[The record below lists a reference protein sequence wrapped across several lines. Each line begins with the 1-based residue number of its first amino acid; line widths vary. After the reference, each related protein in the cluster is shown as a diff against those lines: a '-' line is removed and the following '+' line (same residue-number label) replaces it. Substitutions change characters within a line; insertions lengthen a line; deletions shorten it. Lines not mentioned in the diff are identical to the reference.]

1 LRHAPEICFT
11 GVERARQLYPAV
23 HDGRGYLGGK
33 TAEPSISS
41 RKATSSDKS
50 IVMSDPHSL
59 CPRREEL
66 MADSRWHMAK
76 ERELI
81 SDGRE
86 KRPSF
91 VKRISF
97 QIGLNKETNDERGEP
112 NDEPASRPAP
122 RREMLDCK
130 T

>member
-1 LRHAPEICFT
+1 
-11 GVERARQLYPAV
+11 
-23 HDGRGYLGGK
+23 
-33 TAEPSISS
+33 
-41 RKATSSDKS
+41 
-50 IVMSDPHSL
+50 
-59 CPRREEL
+59 

>member
-1 LRHAPEICFT
+1 
-11 GVERARQLYPAV
+11 
-23 HDGRGYLGGK
+23 
-33 TAEPSISS
+33 
-41 RKATSSDKS
+41 
-50 IVMSDPHSL
+50 
-59 CPRREEL
+59 

-97 QIGLNKETNDERGEP
+97 QIRLNKGTNDERGEP
-112 NDEPASRPAP
+112 NDVSGQFIWLVWFILSVLLSEI
-122 RREMLDCK
+122 K
-130 T
+130 